1 MNMKVFAILLAVF
14 CVVGLVGNAQAY
26 ITNVPVNFY
35 TNVGISFYDQRAFA
49 DAMQE
54 VPMGDAFFEGFDD
67 LATPD
72 PDDAPWTSRGIIPI
86 DEALTDHSVSSY
98 GEYKGTGNPF
108 DAYVNLYFTDVPLV
122 NGPGYDVALFTVYT
136 TTPYDLRL
144 NIAGT
149 TQDVTPIDTGYDT
162 KDFGGVS
169 EWNIT
174 VAKLDLS
181 DFGMANWE
189 STDVI
194 QVDMVQDPVTGGQ
207 PFLALV
213 GSLHATPAPGA
224 ILLGGIGIGL
234 VGWLR
239 RRRTL

>member
-1 MNMKVFAILLAVF
+1 MNMKVLTILLAVF

-35 TNVGISFYDQRAFA
+35 TDVGISFPHQFVFA
-49 DAMQE
+49 DSIHE
-54 VPMGDAFFEGFDD
+54 IPMGDAFFEGFDD

-72 PDDAPWTSRGIIPI
+72 PDDAPFTSVGIIPI
-86 DEALTDHSVSSY
+86 GEALTDHSVTSY
-98 GEYKGTGNPF
+98 GYYSGGGSPF
-108 DAYVNLYFTDVPLV
+108 DAYVELYFDTYPLV

-136 TTPYDLRL
+136 TIPYDLRL

-149 TQDVTPIDTGYDT
+149 TQDVTPSDTSYDT

-169 EWNIT
+169 AYAVT
-174 VAKLDLS
+174 LAKLDLG
-181 DFGMANWE
+181 DFGLAMWE
-189 STDVI
+189 TTNMI
-194 QVDMVQDPVTGGQ
+194 QVDMIPDPVTQGQ

-213 GSLHATPAPGA
+213 GSLHVTPVPGA
-224 ILLGGIGIGL
+224 ILLGGVGIGL